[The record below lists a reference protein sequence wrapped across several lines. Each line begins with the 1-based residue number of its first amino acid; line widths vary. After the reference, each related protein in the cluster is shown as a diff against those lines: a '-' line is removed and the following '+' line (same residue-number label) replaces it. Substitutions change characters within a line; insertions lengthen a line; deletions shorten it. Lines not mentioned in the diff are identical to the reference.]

1 MKPRIDWS
9 VYVVT
14 DRRTVGDRQLLDV
27 VAAALEGGA
36 TVVQLREK
44 QLPTY
49 DMVTFGQILRDL
61 TQSMNVPLI
70 VNDRVDVA
78 LAINA
83 QGVHVGP
90 RDMPAKI
97 ARQLIGP
104 DRILGVSV
112 ATVAEAQQAVQDGA
126 DYVGVGDLYGT
137 PSKPDAGAPIGLERL
152 VEIAQSID
160 IPIVGIGG
168 ITVEK
173 AAAVVEAGA
182 TGVAVISAV
191 LGAPDPFNAAQQ
203 LRKQI
208 TR

>member
-9 VYVVT
+9 VYVIT
-14 DRRTVGDRQLLDV
+14 DQRTVGDCSLLDV
-27 VAAALEGGA
+27 IAAALKGGA

-44 QLPTY
+44 HLTTY
-49 DMVTFGQILRDL
+49 DMVTFGQTLHDL

-83 QGVHVGP
+83 EGVHVGP

-97 ARQLIGP
+97 ARQMIGP

-112 ATVAEAQQAVQDGA
+112 ATIAEAQQALQDGA

-137 PSKPDAGAPIGLERL
+137 PSKPDAGSPIGLERL
-152 VEIAQSID
+152 TEIAQSID

-168 ITVEK
+168 VTVRN
-173 AAAVVEAGA
+173 AAAVIDAGA

-191 LGAPDPFNAAQQ
+191 LGAPDPSNAARQ
-203 LRKQI
+203 LRKQVI
-208 TR
+208 R

>member
-9 VYVVT
+9 VYVIT
-14 DRRTVGDRQLLDV
+14 DRGTVGDRSLHDV
-27 VAAALEGGA
+27 IAAALKGGA

-44 QLPTY
+44 NLPTH
-49 DMVTFGQILRDL
+49 DIVTFGQALRDL
-61 TQSMNVPLI
+61 THSMNVPLI

-83 QGVHVGP
+83 EGVHVGP

-104 DRILGVSV
+104 DRILGVSA

-137 PSKPDAGAPIGLERL
+137 PSKPDAGTPIGLERL
-152 VEIAQSID
+152 AEIAQSID
-160 IPIVGIGG
+160 IPIVGVGG
-168 ITVEK
+168 VTVEK
-173 AAAVVEAGA
+173 ASAVIEAGA
-182 TGVAVISAV
+182 AGVAVISAV
-191 LGAPDPFNAAQQ
+191 LAAPDPFDAAQQ
-203 LRKQI
+203 LRKQV